1 MDVTSTTTNVSYGAS
16 AAATDRTNE
25 GESTG
30 SGTAISSDFETFLKM
45 LTVQMENQDPL
56 NPIESADFAVQLATF
71 SSVEQQVKTN
81 DLLIALSGQIGLGGL
96 SELASWVGMQARA
109 EAPSYFDGST
119 PIDLAPA
126 AQSGADAA
134 VLVITDSTEEQVA
147 KKLIS
152 PALESYAWD
161 GTNEA
166 GQSLGAGQYRFSLQ
180 SYAAGNLIG
189 TDPVA
194 AYSRVVE
201 VQAGANGAMLTLE
214 GGAKVP
220 ADTVSALREG

>member
-1 MDVTSTTTNVSYGAS
+1 MTTTTSPVIPTNPNVAAT
-16 AAATDRTNE
+16 AAAN
-25 GESTG
+25 
-30 SGTAISSDFETFLKM
+30 SGDAKAPSALSSDFETFLTM
-45 LTVQMENQDPL
+45 LTAQMKNQDPL